1 VSDLPAPPAP
11 QPPSPQ
17 PPSPQPPAP
26 GALPAHPL
34 PAQRQPRAE
43 GHARVASKLRDG
55 RSVLADL
62 HERGS
67 AKARL
72 PRIHAAGLEAV
83 LLNTAGGV
91 TGGDR
96 FLYEGTAGPGAR
108 LVLANQTAER
118 AYRAQPGEVGRIET
132 RLTAGPGA
140 TLDWLAQET
149 ILFDRCALR
158 RSLTVEMAED
168 AAVLIVEPVVLGRKA
183 MGETVA
189 QGFFADSQTIR
200 RGGRLVYADRT
211 RLAGPVAGIA
221 AGPATL
227 GGARAWASVVYV
239 APDAEDR
246 LDEARDHLRGAE
258 AGASAFDGLISA
270 RIVSPDGYDLRRRLV
285 KFLRAFRRGP
295 LPRVWEM

>member
-1 VSDLPAPPAP
+1 MLA
-11 QPPSPQ
+11 
-17 PPSPQPPAP
+17 
-26 GALPAHPL
+26 
-34 PAQRQPRAE
+34 RQPRAD
-43 GHARVASKLRDG
+43 GHARVAARLRDG
-55 RSVLADL
+55 ASVLADL

-72 PRIHAAGLEAV
+72 PRTHGDGLQAV

-96 FLYEGTAGPGAR
+96 FLYEGAAQAGAR

-118 AYRAQPGEVGRIET
+118 AYRAQPGQTGRIET
-132 RLTAGPGA
+132 RLAASPGA

-168 AAVLIVEPVVLGRKA
+168 SRVLLVEPVVLGRKA
-183 MGETVA
+183 MGETVTE
-189 QGFFADSQTIR
+189 GFFADSQTIR

-211 RLAGPVAGIA
+211 RLDGPIAEIA
-221 AGPATL
+221 AGPAVL
-227 GGARAWASVVYV
+227 GGARAWASIVYA
-239 APDAEDR
+239 APDAADR
-246 LDEARDHLRGAE
+246 LDEARALLRDAD

-270 RIVSPDGYDLRRRLV
+270 RIVSPDGYALRRTLLR
-285 KFLRAFRRGP
+285 FLREFRRAP

>member
-1 VSDLPAPPAP
+1 VNAPAVNAP
-11 QPPSPQ
+11 SVRL
-17 PPSPQPPAP
+17 A
-26 GALPAHPL
+26 
-34 PAQRQPRAE
+34 RQPRAD
-43 GHARVASKLRDG
+43 GHARVSARLRDG
-55 RSVLADL
+55 ASVLCDL

-72 PRIHAAGLEAV
+72 PRVRGEGLQAV

-91 TGGDR
+91 TGGDC
-96 FLYEGTAGPGAR
+96 FLYEGAAEAGAR
-108 LVLANQTAER
+108 LILANQTAER

-132 RLTAGPGA
+132 RLRVAEGA
-140 TLDWLAQET
+140 TVEWLAQET
-149 ILFDRCALR
+149 ILFDRCALH
-158 RSLTVEMAED
+158 RSLTVEMAAD
-168 AAVLIVEPVVLGRKA
+168 STLLLVEPVVLGRKA

-239 APDAEDR
+239 APDAEER
-246 LDEARDHLRGAE
+246 LEEARDLLRGAE